1 MLAAPPAGLVVQA
14 FRTQLRVCQ
23 GLRGG
28 CGHPWGDVQGAVGST
43 RGEVVGL
50 GETRLG
56 ACQRGPR
63 PDLLWLVR
71 TLFAASRTGRG
82 HR

>member
-1 MLAAPPAGLVVQA
+1 MLAAPPAGLVVRA

-50 GETRLG
+50 GETCL
-56 ACQRGPR
+56 
-63 PDLLWLVR
+63 
-71 TLFAASRTGRG
+71 AAWSEGTKA
-82 HR
+82 